1 MAKCIRVLQ
10 VGMSEYY
17 GGTESFIM
25 SQYRAIDKSKVQFDF
40 LNVYKGKIVT
50 IIKKLHLK

>member
-40 LNVYKGKIVT
+40 LNVYKGKIVK